1 MRGWW
6 RFVRATPCLV
16 LLVVQL
22 AGVLLYPS
30 METTS
35 AGRAA
40 FSLFGLLVLG
50 LTVVALR
57 ATPFLTWVAIP
68 IAMPSAVLLM
78 ATVFNDSEQL
88 TVWSSG
94 FEMVLY
100 FYAAISMLAYMLED
114 DRVTTDEL
122 FAIPAVFTLL
132 AWAFA
137 YLFVVVQGLDVDAF
151 SAEGEPTRTWMELL
165 FLSFTV
171 LSSTGLSDIVPVSGH
186 ARSVVMLEQIVGI
199 FYVAMVVTRLVALRG
214 QRQGRRQSEA
224 LPPLDGDGDGR

>member
-6 RFVRATPCLV
+6 RFVRTTPCFV

-22 AGVLLYPS
+22 AGVLLYPW
-30 METTS
+30 METTY

-57 ATPFLTWVAIP
+57 ATPFLSWVAIP
-68 IAMPSAVLLM
+68 VAVPSAVLLVV
-78 ATVFNDSEQL
+78 TVFNGDDQL
-88 TVWSSG
+88 YAWSAG
-94 FEMVLY
+94 FEMLVY
-100 FYAAISMLAYMLED
+100 FYTALSMLAYMLRD
-114 DRVTTDEL
+114 DEVTTDEL

-137 YLFVVVQGLDVDAF
+137 YLFVVVQALDHGF
-151 SAEGEPTRTWMELL
+151 SGAGEPDRTWMELL

-186 ARSVVMLEQIVGI
+186 ARSVVMMEQIVGI

-214 QRQGRRQSEA
+214 QRSERRGA
-224 LPPLDGDGDGR
+224 PGPPVEDDAR